1 MGDKAQSRRTD
12 PASKTPQLADLR
24 ALAPFQPLLR
34 SLAGRSQDDFVA
46 RVNVLR
52 VLAEGRHP
60 VFNPRDLGGP
70 LPWLDGRARFAIV
83 RALRAGGWLEE
94 DPAAG
99 LVLTDTGRRGYAML
113 LDFLR
118 GGPAGET
125 APQAR
130 SAPRLTA
137 DEVTAIRDR
146 NLGELAVAGR
156 EALLPILP
164 PLPLLST
171 DAVAQAADRVL
182 SLSFDRP
189 QRR

>member
-1 MGDKAQSRRTD
+1 MGDKTQSRRTG
-12 PASKTPQLADLR
+12 PSSKTPRPADLR

-34 SLAGRSQDDFVA
+34 ALAGRSQEDFFA
-46 RVNVLR
+46 RVNVLQI
-52 VLAEGRHP
+52 LAEGRHP

-94 DPAAG
+94 EPGTG
-99 LVLTDTGRRGYAML
+99 LVLTNIGRRAYAML
-113 LDFLR
+113 LDFLHGDR
-118 GGPAGET
+118 AGET

-130 SAPRLTA
+130 SASGLTA

-146 NLGELAVAGR
+146 SLGELAVAGR
-156 EALLPILP
+156 EALLPVLP
-164 PLPLLST
+164 SLPLLST
-171 DAVAQAADRVL
+171 EAVAQAADRVL
-182 SLSFDRP
+182 SLSVNHS

>member
-12 PASKTPQLADLR
+12 PSSKTPRLVDLR

-34 SLAGRSQDDFVA
+34 ALAGRSQDDFIA
-46 RVNVLR
+46 RVNVLQ

-70 LPWLDGRARFAIV
+70 LPWLDGRVRFAIV
-83 RALRAGGWLEE
+83 RALRTGGWLEE

-99 LVLTDTGRRGYAML
+99 LVLTETGRRAYGML
-113 LDFLR
+113 LDFLHGHR
-118 GGPAGET
+118 DREIT
-125 APQAR
+125 PQAR
-130 SAPRLTA
+130 SASGLTA
-137 DEVTAIRDR
+137 DEITAIRDR
-146 NLGELAVAGR
+146 SLAELAAAGR
-156 EALLPILP
+156 EALLPALP

-171 DAVAQAADRVL
+171 DAVAQAAGRVL
-182 SLSFDRP
+182 SPGMDHP

>member
-12 PASKTPQLADLR
+12 PSSKTPRLADLR
-24 ALAPFQPLLR
+24 VLAPFQPLLR
-34 SLAGRSQDDFVA
+34 SLAGRSQDDFIA

-94 DPAAG
+94 DPEGG
-99 LVLTDTGRRGYAML
+99 LVLTETGRRAYAML
-113 LDFLR
+113 LDFLHGQR
-118 GGPAGET
+118 AGEA

-130 SAPRLTA
+130 SASDLTA
-137 DEVTAIRDR
+137 DEATAIRDR
-146 NLGELAVAGR
+146 SLGELAVAGR
-156 EALLPILP
+156 EALLPTLP
-164 PLPLLST
+164 LLPLLST

-182 SLSFDRP
+182 SLGFDHQ

>member
-1 MGDKAQSRRTD
+1 MGDKAQSRRTG
-12 PASKTPQLADLR
+12 PASKTPRLVDLR
-24 ALAPFQPLLR
+24 AFAPFQPLLR
-34 SLAGRSQDDFVA
+34 ALAGRSPDDFFA
-46 RVNVLR
+46 RMTVLQ

-94 DPAAG
+94 EPGMG
-99 LVLTDTGRRGYAML
+99 LVLTETGRRAYAML

-118 GGPAGET
+118 GDRAGET

-130 SAPRLTA
+130 SAAGLTA

-146 NLGELAVAGR
+146 SLGELVVAGR
-156 EALLPILP
+156 EALLPALP

-171 DAVAQAADRVL
+171 DAVVRAADRVL
-182 SLSFDRP
+182 SPGMDHP